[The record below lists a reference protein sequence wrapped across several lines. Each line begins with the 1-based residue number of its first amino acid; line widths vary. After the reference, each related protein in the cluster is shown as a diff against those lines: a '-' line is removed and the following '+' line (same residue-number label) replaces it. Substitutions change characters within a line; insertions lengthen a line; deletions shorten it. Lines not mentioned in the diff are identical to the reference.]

1 MTRVVNILIALVLA
15 FSSSLVAAAAN
26 ATTGT
31 THKVTIYFDS
41 HSSSLDSK
49 DKAKIKKVIDDIKDA
64 TSIKVTGYVGP
75 ESSANSTL
83 DVARAKSVKAYL
95 KKLGVTHKVTIKGGG
110 RPKSNRNNA
119 KAMRATITY
128 TLAPTSSD
136 TISISGTF
144 KFAAYSRS
152 QLDND
157 GYNTF
162 PTFLL
167 CGDSHSTDAVNF
179 PVDTALVSDG
189 AYLAHAR
196 LYDSNSTL
204 IETLDFTGNSD
215 KCEGSLSGAL
225 NEPWEFTNIAPG
237 NYTVK
242 LAFTTGL
249 YVGWAYCVV
258 ADDSSYIGSQ
268 GDLAGW
274 AVDPSSHN
282 QNGWNCSPNSDP
294 EEIIYKEV
302 NVTTQSVTMTSPIIR
317 LAWD

>member
-83 DVARAKSVKAYL
+83 DVARAKAVRSYL
-95 KKLGVTHKVTIKGGG
+95 KKLGITKKITVKGGG
-110 RPKSNRNNA
+110 HPKTNRNSA
-119 KAMRATITY
+119 KSMRATISY
-128 TLAPTSSD
+128 TVDNTRSD
-136 TISISGTF
+136 AISISGTF
-144 KFAAYSRS
+144 KFAPYSRS
-152 QLDND
+152 QLDD
-157 GYNTF
+157 RGYSAF
-162 PTFLL
+162 PIFLL
-167 CGDSHSTDAVNF
+167 CGDSNSDVDVNN
-179 PVDTALVSDG
+179 PVDTPLVSDG

-204 IETLDFTGNSD
+204 IETLDFTGNTD
-215 KCEGSLSGAL
+215 KCEGTLSGAL
-225 NEPWEFTNIAPG
+225 NEPWEFTNVSPG
-237 NYTVK
+237 DYIVK

-249 YVGWAYCVV
+249 NVGWSYCVV
-258 ADDSSYIGSQ
+258 ADDGSYLGSQ

-274 AVDPSSHN
+274 EVDPSAHN
-282 QNGWNCSPNSDP
+282 QNGWNCSPNADP

-302 NVTTQSVTMTSPIIR
+302 TVTQRSVAMTSPIIH
-317 LAWD
+317 LDWD